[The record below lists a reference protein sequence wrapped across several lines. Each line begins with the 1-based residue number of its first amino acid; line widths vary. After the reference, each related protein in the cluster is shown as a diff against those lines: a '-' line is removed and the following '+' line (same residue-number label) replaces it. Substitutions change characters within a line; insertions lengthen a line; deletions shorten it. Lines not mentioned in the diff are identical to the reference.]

1 MAESKNDSFCNKV
14 LCSTFFQESGRSLRQ
29 SLKVLVIFRRH
40 IMRRLNSQFT
50 TKYISEAGTRAENK
64 DYFGFV
70 EMDNVACWV
79 IAEGYDKDTTI
90 SSAKLAVDTVISE
103 FTKKP
108 SLSKRTI
115 KRCIKEANR
124 QLKLQS
130 SKFHLKA
137 SILVVVSNY
146 TKLRY
151 AVCGNCRFHIFRG
164 SNILEKSHDTSL
176 YQEMIQQQE
185 IVDDGEKGIEES
197 RNLLQYLG
205 KQGHLKIKVSK
216 KKKLQN
222 EDILLM
228 TTWGLWEKITTV
240 EMLDTLED
248 AKDAESY
255 IDDLQDL
262 FLSKQT
268 NTVNNHT
275 IATVFIG
282 KTFQEKNYTQKI
294 IKIAIMILIPVL
306 IIAAITGFV
315 NWKAE
320 KKRKEIIATVEK
332 IEKRGDGYIT
342 EEDFDRALR
351 EYESAAEQSEELK
364 KKTGKKGKQNTAIKE
379 RLEVK
384 QKTTEYLTDG
394 EEAYSSQDYENA
406 QKSYNKALK
415 EAKNNMDFYDL
426 LDKDSIKQKQDFC
439 QDAKYISSLI
449 DLADAQAELA
459 DYIAA
464 AQNYAEAKQIAAENG
479 DNTAINDIN
488 LKIKEMQ
495 SKMTEEMKQ
504 QIEQQQAEEEK
515 AKQQQQEQ
523 EEALKQQIETD
534 GAAIE
539 LEADALL
546 AEGNTET
553 AKQYYQ
559 QAMQMYKD
567 AGVIEKASLVQK
579 KIIDADAT
587 AKQQQND
594 IKTAEGD
601 AYVLNG
607 DNFLLENKFAEAI
620 EEYKKAKDIY
630 SQVKNTDKVAEI
642 IEKISAAQVKQKE
655 NDIAEQKMNIGV
667 IEARGDE
674 ALKLQQY
681 DKAKEFYLQSQ
692 ALYQGINDMDKV
704 AEVQEKIKVVQQ
716 LQEEIRKAREEQGI
730 PQ

>member
-1 MAESKNDSFCNKV
+1 
-14 LCSTFFQESGRSLRQ
+14 
-29 SLKVLVIFRRH
+29 
-40 IMRRLNSQFT
+40 MRRLNSQFT

-176 YQEMIQQQE
+176 YQEMIQEQE

-275 IATVFIG
+275 IATVFIA
-282 KTFQEKNYTQKI
+282 KVFQEKNYTQKI

-306 IIAAITGFV
+306 IITAITAFV

-332 IEKRGDGYIT
+332 IEKRGDSYIA

-351 EYESAAEQSEELK
+351 EYENAVEQSEELK

-384 QKTTEYLTDG
+384 QKTAEYLTDG
-394 EEAYSSQDYENA
+394 EEAYSSQDYENT

-415 EAKNNMDFYDL
+415 EAKNDIDFYDL

-449 DLADAQAELA
+449 DLADAQVELA

-464 AQNYAEAKQIAAENG
+464 AQNYSEAKQIAAENG

-495 SKMTEEMKQ
+495 SKINEELQQ

-515 AKQQQQEQ
+515 VKQEQQQQAEEEKAKQ
-523 EEALKQQIETD
+523 EEQKKQLETD
-534 GAAIE
+534 GGAIE

-559 QAMQMYKD
+559 QSLQMYKE
-567 AGVIEKASLVQK
+567 AGSIEKASAVQK
-579 KIIDADAT
+579 KMIDVDAV

-601 AYVLNG
+601 SYVLNG
-607 DNFLLENKFAEAI
+607 DNFLLENKFTEAI

-630 SQVKNTDKVAEI
+630 NQVKNTDKMAEI
-642 IEKISAAQVKQKE
+642 IEKISATQVKQKE
-655 NDIAEQKMNIGV
+655 NDIVEQKMNIGV

-692 ALYQGINDMDKV
+692 ALYQGIKDMDKV

>member
-1 MAESKNDSFCNKV
+1 
-14 LCSTFFQESGRSLRQ
+14 
-29 SLKVLVIFRRH
+29 
-40 IMRRLNSQFT
+40 MRRLNSQFT

-115 KRCIKEANR
+115 KHCIKEANR

-351 EYESAAEQSEELK
+351 EYESAAKQSEELK

-594 IKTAEGD
+594 AKTAEGD

-607 DNFLLENKFAEAI
+607 DNFLLENKFVEAM

-630 SQVKNTDKVAEI
+630 SQVKNTDKMAEI
-642 IEKISAAQVKQKE
+642 IEKISVAQVKQKE

-716 LQEEIRKAREEQGI
+716 LQEEIRKTREEQGI

>member
-1 MAESKNDSFCNKV
+1 
-14 LCSTFFQESGRSLRQ
+14 
-29 SLKVLVIFRRH
+29 
-40 IMRRLNSQFT
+40 MRRLNSQFT

-306 IIAAITGFV
+306 IITAITAFV

-607 DNFLLENKFAEAI
+607 DNFLLENKFVEAI

-630 SQVKNTDKVAEI
+630 SQVKNTDKMAEI
-642 IEKISAAQVKQKE
+642 IEKISVAQVKQKE

>member
-1 MAESKNDSFCNKV
+1 
-14 LCSTFFQESGRSLRQ
+14 
-29 SLKVLVIFRRH
+29 
-40 IMRRLNSQFT
+40 MRRLNSQFT

-176 YQEMIQQQE
+176 YQEMIQEQE

-275 IATVFIG
+275 IATVFIA
-282 KTFQEKNYTQKI
+282 KVFQEKNYTQKI

-306 IIAAITGFV
+306 IITAITAFV

-332 IEKRGDGYIT
+332 IEKRGDSYIA

-351 EYESAAEQSEELK
+351 EYENAVEQSEELK

-384 QKTTEYLTDG
+384 QKTVEYLTDG
-394 EEAYSSQDYENA
+394 EEAYSSQDYEAA

-415 EAKNNMDFYDL
+415 EAKNDIDFYDL

-449 DLADAQAELA
+449 DLADAQVELA
-459 DYIAA
+459 DYITA
-464 AQNYAEAKQIAAENG
+464 AQNYSEAKQIAAENG

-515 AKQQQQEQ
+515 AKQEQQQAEQ
-523 EEALKQQIETD
+523 AEKDAQEAQKKQLETD
-534 GAAIE
+534 GGAIE

-559 QAMQMYKD
+559 QSLQMYKE
-567 AGVIEKASLVQK
+567 AGSIEKASAVQK
-579 KIIDADAT
+579 KMIDADT
-587 AKQQQND
+587 VAKQQQND
-594 IKTAEGD
+594 VKAAEGD

-607 DNFLLENKFAEAI
+607 DNFLLENKFVEAI

-630 SQVKNTDKVAEI
+630 NQVKNTDKMAEI
-642 IEKISAAQVKQKE
+642 IEKISATQVKQKE
-655 NDIAEQKMNIGV
+655 NDIVEQKMNIGV

-692 ALYQGINDMDKV
+692 ALYQGIKDMDKV

>member
-1 MAESKNDSFCNKV
+1 
-14 LCSTFFQESGRSLRQ
+14 
-29 SLKVLVIFRRH
+29 
-40 IMRRLNSQFT
+40 MRRLNSQFT

-176 YQEMIQQQE
+176 YQEMIQEQE

-275 IATVFIG
+275 IAAVFIA
-282 KTFQEKNYTQKI
+282 KVFQEKNYTQKI

-306 IIAAITGFV
+306 IITAITAFV

-332 IEKRGDGYIT
+332 IEKRGNSYIA

-351 EYESAAEQSEELK
+351 EYENAVEQGEELK

-384 QKTTEYLTDG
+384 QKTVEYLTDG
-394 EEAYSSQDYENA
+394 EEAYSSQDYEAA

-415 EAKNNMDFYDL
+415 EAKNDMDFYDL

-449 DLADAQAELA
+449 DLADAQVELA
-459 DYIAA
+459 DYITA
-464 AQNYAEAKQIAAENG
+464 AQNYSEAKQIAAENG

-515 AKQQQQEQ
+515 AKQEQQQQAEEEKAKQ
-523 EEALKQQIETD
+523 EEQKKQLETD
-534 GAAIE
+534 GGAIE

-559 QAMQMYKD
+559 QSLQMYKE
-567 AGVIEKASLVQK
+567 AGSIEKASAVQK
-579 KIIDADAT
+579 KMIDADA
-587 AKQQQND
+587 AVKQQQND
-594 IKTAEGD
+594 VKAAEGD

-607 DNFLLENKFAEAI
+607 DNFLLENKFVEAI
-620 EEYKKAKDIY
+620 EEYKKAKEIY
-630 SQVKNTDKVAEI
+630 SQVKYTDKVAET
-642 IEKISAAQVKQKE
+642 IEKITAVQTQQKE

-704 AEVQEKIKVVQQ
+704 AEVQEKIKVVQE

-730 PQ
+730 AQ

>member
-1 MAESKNDSFCNKV
+1 
-14 LCSTFFQESGRSLRQ
+14 
-29 SLKVLVIFRRH
+29 
-40 IMRRLNSQFT
+40 MRRLNSQFT

-306 IIAAITGFV
+306 IITAITAFV

-364 KKTGKKGKQNTAIKE
+364 KKTGKKGKHNTAIKE

-607 DNFLLENKFAEAI
+607 DNFLLENKFVEAI

-630 SQVKNTDKVAEI
+630 SQVKNTDKMAEI
-642 IEKISAAQVKQKE
+642 IEKISVAQVKQKE

-704 AEVQEKIKVVQQ
+704 AEVQEKIKVVQE

>member
-1 MAESKNDSFCNKV
+1 
-14 LCSTFFQESGRSLRQ
+14 
-29 SLKVLVIFRRH
+29 
-40 IMRRLNSQFT
+40 MRRLNSQFT

-176 YQEMIQQQE
+176 YQEMIQEQE

-275 IATVFIG
+275 IATVFIA
-282 KTFQEKNYTQKI
+282 KVFQEKNYTQKI

-306 IIAAITGFV
+306 IITAITAFV

-332 IEKRGDGYIT
+332 IEKRGDSYIA

-351 EYESAAEQSEELK
+351 EYENAVEQSEELK

-384 QKTTEYLTDG
+384 QKTVEYLTDG
-394 EEAYSSQDYENA
+394 EEAYSSQDYEAA

-415 EAKNNMDFYDL
+415 EAKNDIDFYDL

-449 DLADAQAELA
+449 DLADAQVELA
-459 DYIAA
+459 DYITA
-464 AQNYAEAKQIAAENG
+464 AQNYSEAKQIAAENG

-495 SKMTEEMKQ
+495 SKINEELQQ

-515 AKQQQQEQ
+515 VKQEQQQQAEEEKAKQ
-523 EEALKQQIETD
+523 EEQKKQLETD
-534 GAAIE
+534 GGAIE

-559 QAMQMYKD
+559 QSLQMYKE
-567 AGVIEKASLVQK
+567 AGSIEKASAVQK
-579 KIIDADAT
+579 KMIDADA
-587 AKQQQND
+587 AVKQQQND
-594 IKTAEGD
+594 VKAAEGD

-607 DNFLLENKFAEAI
+607 DNFLLENKFVEAI
-620 EEYKKAKDIY
+620 EEYKKAKEIY
-630 SQVKNTDKVAEI
+630 SQVKYTDKVAET
-642 IEKISAAQVKQKE
+642 IEKITAVQTQQKE

-704 AEVQEKIKVVQQ
+704 AEVQEKIKVVQE

-730 PQ
+730 AQ

>member
-1 MAESKNDSFCNKV
+1 
-14 LCSTFFQESGRSLRQ
+14 
-29 SLKVLVIFRRH
+29 
-40 IMRRLNSQFT
+40 MRRLNSQFT

-332 IEKRGDGYIT
+332 IENRGDSYIA

-351 EYESAAEQSEELK
+351 EYENAVEQSEELK

-459 DYIAA
+459 DYIVA
-464 AQNYAEAKQIAAENG
+464 AQNYSEAKQIAAENG

-594 IKTAEGD
+594 VKTAEGD

-630 SQVKNTDKVAEI
+630 SQVKNTDKMAEI

-704 AEVQEKIKVVQQ
+704 AEVQEKIKMVQQ

>member
-1 MAESKNDSFCNKV
+1 
-14 LCSTFFQESGRSLRQ
+14 
-29 SLKVLVIFRRH
+29 
-40 IMRRLNSQFT
+40 MRRLNSQFT
-50 TKYISEAGTRAENK
+50 TKYISEAGTKAENK

-70 EMDNVACWV
+70 EMDNMACWV

-90 SSAKLAVDTVISE
+90 SSAKLAVDTIISE

-115 KRCIKEANR
+115 KRCIREANR

-176 YQEMIQQQE
+176 YQEMIQEQE
-185 IVDDGEKGIEES
+185 IVDDGVKGIEES

-228 TTWGLWEKITTV
+228 TTWGLWEKVTTV

-275 IATVFIG
+275 IATVFIA
-282 KTFQEKNYTQKI
+282 KVFQEKNYTQKI

-306 IIAAITGFV
+306 IITAITAFV

-332 IEKRGDGYIT
+332 IEKRGDSYIA

-351 EYESAAEQSEELK
+351 EYENAVEQSEELK

-394 EEAYSSQDYENA
+394 KEAYSSQDYENA

-449 DLADAQAELA
+449 DLADAQVELA

-464 AQNYAEAKQIAAENG
+464 AQNYGEAKQIAAENG

-495 SKMTEEMKQ
+495 SKINEELQQ

-515 AKQQQQEQ
+515 VKQEQQQQAEEEKAKQ
-523 EEALKQQIETD
+523 EEQKKQLETD
-534 GAAIE
+534 GGAIE

-559 QAMQMYKD
+559 QSLQMYKE
-567 AGVIEKASLVQK
+567 AGSIEKASAVQK
-579 KIIDADAT
+579 KMIDVDAV

-607 DNFLLENKFAEAI
+607 DNFLLENKFVEAI
-620 EEYKKAKDIY
+620 EEYKKAKEIY
-630 SQVKNTDKVAEI
+630 SQVKYTDKVAET
-642 IEKISAAQVKQKE
+642 IEKITAVQTQQKE

-692 ALYQGINDMDKV
+692 ALYQGIKDMDKV
-704 AEVQEKIKVVQQ
+704 AEVQEKIKVVQE

>member
-1 MAESKNDSFCNKV
+1 
-14 LCSTFFQESGRSLRQ
+14 
-29 SLKVLVIFRRH
+29 
-40 IMRRLNSQFT
+40 MRRLNSQFT
-50 TKYISEAGTRAENK
+50 TKYISEAGTKAENK

-70 EMDNVACWV
+70 EMDNMACWV

-115 KRCIKEANR
+115 KRCIREANR

-176 YQEMIQQQE
+176 YQEMIQEQE

-275 IATVFIG
+275 IATVFIA
-282 KTFQEKNYTQKI
+282 KVFQEKNYTQKI

-306 IIAAITGFV
+306 IITAITAFV

-332 IEKRGDGYIT
+332 IEKRGDSYIA

-351 EYESAAEQSEELK
+351 EYENAVEQSEELK

-384 QKTTEYLTDG
+384 QKTAEYLTDG

-415 EAKNNMDFYDL
+415 EAKNDMDFYDL

-449 DLADAQAELA
+449 DLADAQVELA
-459 DYIAA
+459 DYITA
-464 AQNYAEAKQIAAENG
+464 AQNYSEAKQIAAENG

-515 AKQQQQEQ
+515 AKQEQQQAEQ
-523 EEALKQQIETD
+523 AEKDAQEAQKKQLETD
-534 GAAIE
+534 GGAIE

-546 AEGNTET
+546 AEGNTEI

-559 QAMQMYKD
+559 QSLQMYKE
-567 AGVIEKASLVQK
+567 AGSIEKASAVQK
-579 KIIDADAT
+579 KMIDVDAV

-601 AYVLNG
+601 SYVLNG
-607 DNFLLENKFAEAI
+607 DNFLLENKFTEAI

-630 SQVKNTDKVAEI
+630 NQVKNTDKMAEI
-642 IEKISAAQVKQKE
+642 IEKISATQVKQKE
-655 NDIAEQKMNIGV
+655 NDIVEQKMNIGV

-681 DKAKEFYLQSQ
+681 DKAKEFYLQTQ

-704 AEVQEKIKVVQQ
+704 AEVQEKIKVVQE

-730 PQ
+730 AQ

>member
-1 MAESKNDSFCNKV
+1 
-14 LCSTFFQESGRSLRQ
+14 
-29 SLKVLVIFRRH
+29 
-40 IMRRLNSQFT
+40 MRRLNSQFT

-594 IKTAEGD
+594 AKTAEGD

-607 DNFLLENKFAEAI
+607 DNFLLENKFVEAM

-630 SQVKNTDKVAEI
+630 SQVKNTDKMAEI
-642 IEKISAAQVKQKE
+642 IEKISVAQVKQKE

-704 AEVQEKIKVVQQ
+704 AEVQEKIKVVQE

>member
-1 MAESKNDSFCNKV
+1 
-14 LCSTFFQESGRSLRQ
+14 
-29 SLKVLVIFRRH
+29 
-40 IMRRLNSQFT
+40 MRRLNSQFT

-103 FTKKP
+103 FTKKT

-415 EAKNNMDFYDL
+415 EAKNDMDFYDL
-426 LDKDSIKQKQDFC
+426 LDKDSIKQKQNFC
-439 QDAKYISSLI
+439 QDAKYIGSLI

-553 AKQYYQ
+553 AKQYYK

>member
-1 MAESKNDSFCNKV
+1 
-14 LCSTFFQESGRSLRQ
+14 
-29 SLKVLVIFRRH
+29 
-40 IMRRLNSQFT
+40 MRRLNSQFT

-351 EYESAAEQSEELK
+351 EYENAVEQSEELK

-384 QKTTEYLTDG
+384 QKTAEYLTDG

-607 DNFLLENKFAEAI
+607 DNFLLENKFVEAM

-630 SQVKNTDKVAEI
+630 SQVKNTDKMAEI
-642 IEKISAAQVKQKE
+642 IEKISVAQVKQKE

>member
-1 MAESKNDSFCNKV
+1 
-14 LCSTFFQESGRSLRQ
+14 
-29 SLKVLVIFRRH
+29 
-40 IMRRLNSQFT
+40 MRRLNSQFT

-176 YQEMIQQQE
+176 YQEMIQEQE

-275 IATVFIG
+275 IATVFIA
-282 KTFQEKNYTQKI
+282 KVFQEKNYTQKI

-306 IIAAITGFV
+306 IITAITAFV

-332 IEKRGDGYIT
+332 IEKRGDSYIA

-351 EYESAAEQSEELK
+351 EYENAVEQSEELK

-384 QKTTEYLTDG
+384 QKTAEYLTDG

-415 EAKNNMDFYDL
+415 EAKNDMDFYDL

-449 DLADAQAELA
+449 DLADAQVELA
-459 DYIAA
+459 DYITA
-464 AQNYAEAKQIAAENG
+464 AQNYSEAKQIAAENG

-495 SKMTEEMKQ
+495 SKINEELQQ

-515 AKQQQQEQ
+515 AKQEQQQAEQ
-523 EEALKQQIETD
+523 AEKDAQEAQKKQLETD
-534 GAAIE
+534 GGAIE

-546 AEGNTET
+546 AEGNTEI

-559 QAMQMYKD
+559 QSLQMYKE
-567 AGVIEKASLVQK
+567 AGSIEKASAVQK
-579 KIIDADAT
+579 KMIDVDAV

-601 AYVLNG
+601 SYVLNG
-607 DNFLLENKFAEAI
+607 DNFLLENKFTEAI

-630 SQVKNTDKVAEI
+630 NQVKNTDKMAEI
-642 IEKISAAQVKQKE
+642 IEKISATQVKQKE
-655 NDIAEQKMNIGV
+655 NDIVEQKMNIGV

-730 PQ
+730 SQ

>member
-1 MAESKNDSFCNKV
+1 
-14 LCSTFFQESGRSLRQ
+14 
-29 SLKVLVIFRRH
+29 
-40 IMRRLNSQFT
+40 MRRLNSQFT
-50 TKYISEAGTRAENK
+50 TKYLSEAGTRPENK

-79 IAEGYDKDTTI
+79 IAEGYDKDTSI
-90 SSAKLAVDTVISE
+90 NSAKLAVDTVISE

-108 SLSKRTI
+108 SLSKRNI
-115 KRCIKEANR
+115 RRCIKEANR

-164 SNILEKSHDTSL
+164 NNILEKSHDMSL
-176 YQEMIQQQE
+176 YDEMIQQEE
-185 IVDDGEKGIEES
+185 IIEDGEKGIEES

-282 KTFQEKNYTQKI
+282 KVFQEKNYTQKI

-332 IEKRGDGYIT
+332 IEKRGDSYVA

-351 EYESAAEQSEELK
+351 EYENAVQQAEDLK

-384 QKTTEYLTDG
+384 QKTAEYLTDG
-394 EEAYSSQDYENA
+394 EEAYSIQDYENA

-415 EAKNNMDFYDL
+415 EAKKEMNFYDL
-426 LDKDSIKQKQDFC
+426 LDKNAMQQKQDFC
-439 QDAKYISSLI
+439 QDAKYINSLV
-449 DLADAQAELA
+449 DLADAQVELA
-459 DYIAA
+459 DYITA
-464 AQNYAEAKQIAAENG
+464 AQNYSGAKQIAAENG

-495 SKMTEEMKQ
+495 AKMNEEMQ
-504 QIEQQQAEEEK
+504 QQAEQQQSEEEK
-515 AKQQQQEQ
+515 AKQEQQEAEQAQKDAQ
-523 EEALKQQIETD
+523 EAQKQQLETD
-534 GAAIE
+534 GGAIE

-559 QAMQMYKD
+559 QSLQMYKE
-567 AGVIEKASLVQK
+567 AGSIEKASAVQK
-579 KIIDADAT
+579 KMIDADT
-587 AKQQQND
+587 VAKQQEND
-594 IKTAEGD
+594 VKAAEGD
-601 AYVLNG
+601 AYVFNG
-607 DNFLLENKFAEAI
+607 DNFLLENKFVEAI
-620 EEYKKAKDIY
+620 EEYKKAKEIY
-630 SQVKNTDKVAEI
+630 SQVKYTDKVAET
-642 IEKISAAQVKQKE
+642 IEKISAAQTKQKE
-655 NDIAEQKMNIGV
+655 NDILEQKMNIGV

-674 ALKLQQY
+674 ALRLQQY
-681 DKAKEFYLQSQ
+681 DKAKELYLQSQ

-704 AEVQEKIKVVQQ
+704 AEVQEKIKVVQE

>member
-1 MAESKNDSFCNKV
+1 
-14 LCSTFFQESGRSLRQ
+14 
-29 SLKVLVIFRRH
+29 
-40 IMRRLNSQFT
+40 MRRLNSQFT
-50 TKYISEAGTRAENK
+50 TKYISEAGTRPENK

-79 IAEGYDKDTTI
+79 IAEGYDKDTSI
-90 SSAKLAVDTVISE
+90 NSAKLAVDTVISE

-108 SLSKRTI
+108 SLSKRNI
-115 KRCIKEANR
+115 RRCIKEANR

-164 SNILEKSHDTSL
+164 NNILEKSHDTSL
-176 YQEMIQQQE
+176 YDEMIQQEE
-185 IVDDGEKGIEES
+185 IIEDGEKGIEES

-282 KTFQEKNYTQKI
+282 KVFQEKNYTQKI

-306 IIAAITGFV
+306 IIVTITGFV

-332 IEKRGDGYIT
+332 IEKRGDSYVA

-351 EYESAAEQSEELK
+351 EYESAAQQAEELK

-384 QKTTEYLTDG
+384 QKTAEYLTDG
-394 EEAYSSQDYENA
+394 EEAYSIQDYENA

-415 EAKNNMDFYDL
+415 EAKREMNFYDL
-426 LDKDSIKQKQDFC
+426 LDKNAMQQKQDFC
-439 QDAKYISSLI
+439 QDAKYINSLV
-449 DLADAQAELA
+449 DLADAQVELA
-459 DYIAA
+459 DYITA
-464 AQNYAEAKQIAAENG
+464 AQNYSEAKQIAAENG

-495 SKMTEEMKQ
+495 AKMNEEMQ
-504 QIEQQQAEEEK
+504 QQAEQQQAEEEK
-515 AKQQQQEQ
+515 AKQEQQEAEQ
-523 EEALKQQIETD
+523 AQKDKEEQQKKQLETD
-534 GAAIE
+534 GGAIE

-559 QAMQMYKD
+559 QSLQMYKE
-567 AGVIEKASLVQK
+567 AGSIEKASAVQK
-579 KIIDADAT
+579 KMIDADT
-587 AKQQQND
+587 VAKQQEND
-594 IKTAEGD
+594 VKAAEGD

-607 DNFLLENKFAEAI
+607 DNFLLENKFVEAI
-620 EEYKKAKDIY
+620 EEYKKAKEIY
-630 SQVKNTDKVAEI
+630 SQVKYTDKVAET
-642 IEKISAAQVKQKE
+642 IEKISAAQTKQKE
-655 NDIAEQKMNIGV
+655 NDILEQKMNIGV

-674 ALKLQQY
+674 ALRLQQY
-681 DKAKEFYLQSQ
+681 DKAKELYLQSQ

-704 AEVQEKIKVVQQ
+704 AAVQEKIKVVQE

>member
-1 MAESKNDSFCNKV
+1 
-14 LCSTFFQESGRSLRQ
+14 
-29 SLKVLVIFRRH
+29 
-40 IMRRLNSQFT
+40 MRRLNSQFT

-115 KRCIKEANR
+115 KHCIKEANR

-275 IATVFIG
+275 IATVFIA
-282 KTFQEKNYTQKI
+282 KVFQEKNYTQKI

-306 IIAAITGFV
+306 IITAITAFV

-332 IEKRGDGYIT
+332 IEKRGDSYIA

-351 EYESAAEQSEELK
+351 EYENAVEQSEELK

-384 QKTTEYLTDG
+384 QKTAEYLTDG

-415 EAKNNMDFYDL
+415 EAKNDIDFYDL

-449 DLADAQAELA
+449 DLADAQVELA

-464 AQNYAEAKQIAAENG
+464 AQNYSEAKQIAAENG

-495 SKMTEEMKQ
+495 SKINEELQQ

-515 AKQQQQEQ
+515 VKQEQQQQAEEEKAKQ
-523 EEALKQQIETD
+523 EEQKKQLETD
-534 GAAIE
+534 GGAIE

-559 QAMQMYKD
+559 QSLQMYKE
-567 AGVIEKASLVQK
+567 AGSIEKASAVQK
-579 KIIDADAT
+579 KMIDADT
-587 AKQQQND
+587 VAKQQQND
-594 IKTAEGD
+594 VKAAEGD

-607 DNFLLENKFAEAI
+607 DNFLLENKFVEAI
-620 EEYKKAKDIY
+620 EEYKKAKEIY
-630 SQVKNTDKVAEI
+630 SQVKYTDKVAET
-642 IEKISAAQVKQKE
+642 IEKITAVQTQQKE

-704 AEVQEKIKVVQQ
+704 AVVQEKIKVVQE

>member
-1 MAESKNDSFCNKV
+1 
-14 LCSTFFQESGRSLRQ
+14 
-29 SLKVLVIFRRH
+29 
-40 IMRRLNSQFT
+40 MRRLNSQFT

-176 YQEMIQQQE
+176 YQEMIQEQE

-306 IIAAITGFV
+306 IITAITAFV

-607 DNFLLENKFAEAI
+607 DNFLLENKFVEAI

-630 SQVKNTDKVAEI
+630 SQVKNTDKMAEI
-642 IEKISAAQVKQKE
+642 IEKISVAQVKQKE

-704 AEVQEKIKVVQQ
+704 AEVQEKIKVVQE

>member
-1 MAESKNDSFCNKV
+1 MLRFLSRKRTKFEAEPQGSSF
-14 LCSTFFQESGRSLRQ
+14 LA
-29 SLKVLVIFRRH
+29 FRRH

-70 EMDNVACWV
+70 EMDNIACWV

-146 TKLRY
+146 AKLRY

-164 SNILEKSHDTSL
+164 NNIFEKSHDTSL

-185 IVDDGEKGIEES
+185 IVDDGVKGIEES

-228 TTWGLWEKITTV
+228 TTWGLWEKVTTV

-275 IATVFIG
+275 IATVFIE
-282 KTFQEKNYTQKI
+282 KVFQEKNYTQKI

-332 IEKRGDGYIT
+332 IEKKGDGYIA

-351 EYESAAEQSEELK
+351 EYENAAEQGEELK

-384 QKTTEYLTDG
+384 QKTAEYLTDG
-394 EEAYSSQDYENA
+394 EEAYNSKDYENA
-406 QKSYNKALK
+406 EKSYNKALK
-415 EAKNNMDFYDL
+415 EAKNDMDFYDL
-426 LDKDSIKQKQDFC
+426 LDKDSIKQKQTFC
-439 QDAKYISSLI
+439 QDTKYISSLL
-449 DLADAQAELA
+449 DLADAEAELG

-464 AQNYAEAKQIAAENG
+464 AQNYSEAKQIAAENG
-479 DNTAINDIN
+479 DNTTINDIN

-495 SKMTEEMKQ
+495 SKMSEEMQQ

-515 AKQQQQEQ
+515 AKQEQQEAEQAQKDEQ
-523 EEALKQQIETD
+523 EAQKKQLETD
-534 GAAIE
+534 GGIIE

-546 AEGNTET
+546 VEGNTEI

-567 AGVIEKASLVQK
+567 AGSIEKASAVQK

-594 IKTAEGD
+594 VKIAEGD

-630 SQVKNTDKVAEI
+630 SQVKSTDKIAEI
-642 IEKISAAQVKQKE
+642 IERISSVQIKQKE
-655 NDIAEQKMNIGV
+655 NDVMEQKMNIGV

-704 AEVQEKIKVVQQ
+704 AEVQEKIKVVQE

>member
-1 MAESKNDSFCNKV
+1 
-14 LCSTFFQESGRSLRQ
+14 
-29 SLKVLVIFRRH
+29 
-40 IMRRLNSQFT
+40 MRRLNSQFT

-176 YQEMIQQQE
+176 YQEMIQEQE

-275 IATVFIG
+275 IATVFIA
-282 KTFQEKNYTQKI
+282 KVFQEKNYTQKI

-306 IIAAITGFV
+306 IITAITAFV

-332 IEKRGDGYIT
+332 IEKRGDIYIA

-351 EYESAAEQSEELK
+351 EYENAVEQSEELK

-384 QKTTEYLTDG
+384 QKTAEYLTDG

-415 EAKNNMDFYDL
+415 EAKNDMDFYDL

-449 DLADAQAELA
+449 DLADAQVELA

-464 AQNYAEAKQIAAENG
+464 AQNYSEAKQIAAENG

-495 SKMTEEMKQ
+495 SKINEELQQ

-515 AKQQQQEQ
+515 VKQEQQQAEQAEKDAQEAQ
-523 EEALKQQIETD
+523 KKQLETD
-534 GAAIE
+534 GGAIE

-559 QAMQMYKD
+559 QSLQMYKE
-567 AGVIEKASLVQK
+567 AGSIEKASAVQK
-579 KIIDADAT
+579 KMIDADA
-587 AKQQQND
+587 AVKQQQND
-594 IKTAEGD
+594 VKAAEGD

-607 DNFLLENKFAEAI
+607 DNFLLENKFVEAI

-630 SQVKNTDKVAEI
+630 NQVKNTDKMAEI
-642 IEKISAAQVKQKE
+642 IEKISATQVKQKE
-655 NDIAEQKMNIGV
+655 NDIVEQKMNIGM

-704 AEVQEKIKVVQQ
+704 AEVQEKIKVVQE

-730 PQ
+730 AQ

>member
-1 MAESKNDSFCNKV
+1 
-14 LCSTFFQESGRSLRQ
+14 
-29 SLKVLVIFRRH
+29 
-40 IMRRLNSQFT
+40 MRRLNSQFT

-332 IEKRGDGYIT
+332 IENRGDSYIA

-351 EYESAAEQSEELK
+351 EYENAVEQSEELK

-464 AQNYAEAKQIAAENG
+464 AQNYSEAKQIAAENG

-630 SQVKNTDKVAEI
+630 SQVKNTDKMAEI
-642 IEKISAAQVKQKE
+642 IEKISVAQVKQKE

>member
-1 MAESKNDSFCNKV
+1 
-14 LCSTFFQESGRSLRQ
+14 
-29 SLKVLVIFRRH
+29 
-40 IMRRLNSQFT
+40 MRRLNSQFT

-384 QKTTEYLTDG
+384 QKTAEYLTDG

-607 DNFLLENKFAEAI
+607 DNFLLENKFVEAM

-630 SQVKNTDKVAEI
+630 SQVKNTDKMAEI
-642 IEKISAAQVKQKE
+642 IEKISVAQVKQKE

>member
-1 MAESKNDSFCNKV
+1 
-14 LCSTFFQESGRSLRQ
+14 
-29 SLKVLVIFRRH
+29 
-40 IMRRLNSQFT
+40 MRRLNSQFT

-115 KRCIKEANR
+115 KHCIKEANR

-240 EMLDTLED
+240 EMLETLED

-275 IATVFIG
+275 IATVFIA
-282 KTFQEKNYTQKI
+282 KVFQEKNYTQKI

-306 IIAAITGFV
+306 IITAITAFV

-332 IEKRGDGYIT
+332 IEKRGDSYIA

-351 EYESAAEQSEELK
+351 EYENAVEQSEELK

-384 QKTTEYLTDG
+384 QKTAEYLTDG

-415 EAKNNMDFYDL
+415 EAKNDMDFYDL

-449 DLADAQAELA
+449 DLADAQVELA

-607 DNFLLENKFAEAI
+607 DNFLLENKFVEAI

-630 SQVKNTDKVAEI
+630 SQVKNTDKMAEI
-642 IEKISAAQVKQKE
+642 IEKISVAQVKQKE

-704 AEVQEKIKVVQQ
+704 AEVQEKIKVVQE

>member
-1 MAESKNDSFCNKV
+1 M
-14 LCSTFFQESGRSLRQ
+14 
-29 SLKVLVIFRRH
+29 
-40 IMRRLNSQFT
+40 
-50 TKYISEAGTRAENK
+50 
-64 DYFGFV
+64 
-70 EMDNVACWV
+70 
-79 IAEGYDKDTTI
+79 
-90 SSAKLAVDTVISE
+90 
-103 FTKKP
+103 
-108 SLSKRTI
+108 
-115 KRCIKEANR
+115 
-124 QLKLQS
+124 
-130 SKFHLKA
+130 
-137 SILVVVSNY
+137 
-146 TKLRY
+146 
-151 AVCGNCRFHIFRG
+151 
-164 SNILEKSHDTSL
+164 
-176 YQEMIQQQE
+176 
-185 IVDDGEKGIEES
+185 
-197 RNLLQYLG
+197 
-205 KQGHLKIKVSK
+205 
-216 KKKLQN
+216 
-222 EDILLM
+222 
-228 TTWGLWEKITTV
+228 WEKITTI

-282 KTFQEKNYTQKI
+282 KVFQEKNYTQKI

-306 IIAAITGFV
+306 IIVTITSFM

-332 IEKRGDGYIT
+332 IEKRGDDYVA

-351 EYESAAEQSEELK
+351 EYESAAQQAEDLK
-364 KKTGKKGKQNTAIKE
+364 KKTGKKGKQNTTIKE

-394 EEAYSSQDYENA
+394 EEAYSSQDYENT

-415 EAKNNMDFYDL
+415 EAKREMDFYDL
-426 LDKDSIKQKQDFC
+426 LDKNAIQQKQDFC
-439 QDAKYISSLI
+439 QNAKYINSLV
-449 DLADAQAELA
+449 DLADAQVELA

-464 AQNYAEAKQIAAENG
+464 AQNYSEAKQIAAENG

-495 SKMTEEMKQ
+495 SKIKEEIQ
-504 QIEQQQAEEEK
+504 QQEQAQQAEQEKMEQEQEKIKQEQEK
-515 AKQQQQEQ
+515 AKQEKEQAVQEQ
-523 EEALKQQIETD
+523 KQQIETD
-534 GAAIE
+534 GGTIE

-546 AEGNTET
+546 AEGEIET

-559 QAMQMYKD
+559 QAMQMYKE
-567 AGVIEKASLVQK
+567 AGVIEKASAVQK
-579 KIIDADAT
+579 KIIDADAA
-587 AKQQQND
+587 AKQQEND
-594 IKTAEGD
+594 NKAAEGD
-601 AYVLNG
+601 IYLLNG
-607 DNFLLENKFAEAI
+607 DNFLLENKFTEAI

-630 SQVKNTDKVAEI
+630 SQIKYIDKTAEA
-642 IEKISAAQVKQKE
+642 IEKITAAQTKQKE

-667 IEARGDE
+667 MEARGDE

-681 DKAKEFYLQSQ
+681 DKAKELYLQSQ

-704 AEVQEKIKVVQQ
+704 AEVQEKIKVVQE

>member
-1 MAESKNDSFCNKV
+1 
-14 LCSTFFQESGRSLRQ
+14 
-29 SLKVLVIFRRH
+29 
-40 IMRRLNSQFT
+40 MRRLNSQFT

-115 KRCIKEANR
+115 KHCIKEANR

-351 EYESAAEQSEELK
+351 EYESAAKQSEELK

-594 IKTAEGD
+594 VKTAEGD

-630 SQVKNTDKVAEI
+630 SQVKNTDKMAEI

-704 AEVQEKIKVVQQ
+704 AEVQEKIKVVQE

>member
-1 MAESKNDSFCNKV
+1 
-14 LCSTFFQESGRSLRQ
+14 
-29 SLKVLVIFRRH
+29 
-40 IMRRLNSQFT
+40 MRRLNSQFT

-306 IIAAITGFV
+306 IITAITAFV

-607 DNFLLENKFAEAI
+607 DNFLLENKFVEAM

-630 SQVKNTDKVAEI
+630 SQVKNTDKMAEI
-642 IEKISAAQVKQKE
+642 IEKISVAQVKQKE

-704 AEVQEKIKVVQQ
+704 AEVQEKIKVVQE

>member
-1 MAESKNDSFCNKV
+1 
-14 LCSTFFQESGRSLRQ
+14 
-29 SLKVLVIFRRH
+29 
-40 IMRRLNSQFT
+40 MRRLNSQFT

-262 FLSKQT
+262 FLSKQS

-332 IEKRGDGYIT
+332 IEKRGDSYIT

-351 EYESAAEQSEELK
+351 EYENAAEQGEELK

-384 QKTTEYLTDG
+384 QKTAEYLTDG

-415 EAKNNMDFYDL
+415 EAKNDMDFYDL

-449 DLADAQAELA
+449 DLADAQVELA

-464 AQNYAEAKQIAAENG
+464 AQNYAEAKQIAAENA

-515 AKQQQQEQ
+515 AKQEQQEQ

-579 KIIDADAT
+579 KIIDADAA

-594 IKTAEGD
+594 VKTAEGD

-630 SQVKNTDKVAEI
+630 SQVKNTDKMAEI
-642 IEKISAAQVKQKE
+642 IEKISSAQIKQKE

>member
-1 MAESKNDSFCNKV
+1 
-14 LCSTFFQESGRSLRQ
+14 
-29 SLKVLVIFRRH
+29 
-40 IMRRLNSQFT
+40 MRRLNSQFT

-176 YQEMIQQQE
+176 YQEMIQEQE

-351 EYESAAEQSEELK
+351 EYESAVQQGEELK

-415 EAKNNMDFYDL
+415 EAKNDMDFYDL

-607 DNFLLENKFAEAI
+607 DNFLLENKFVEAI

-630 SQVKNTDKVAEI
+630 SQVKNTDKMAEI
-642 IEKISAAQVKQKE
+642 IEKISVAQVKQKE

>member
-1 MAESKNDSFCNKV
+1 
-14 LCSTFFQESGRSLRQ
+14 
-29 SLKVLVIFRRH
+29 
-40 IMRRLNSQFT
+40 MRRKNSQFT

-240 EMLDTLED
+240 EMLETLED

-306 IIAAITGFV
+306 IITAITAFV

-594 IKTAEGD
+594 AKTAEGD

-607 DNFLLENKFAEAI
+607 DNFLLENKFVEAM

-630 SQVKNTDKVAEI
+630 SQVKNTDKMAEI
-642 IEKISAAQVKQKE
+642 IEKISVAQVKQKE

>member
-1 MAESKNDSFCNKV
+1 
-14 LCSTFFQESGRSLRQ
+14 
-29 SLKVLVIFRRH
+29 
-40 IMRRLNSQFT
+40 MRRLNSQFT

-306 IIAAITGFV
+306 IITAITAFV

-351 EYESAAEQSEELK
+351 EYESAVQQGEELK

-384 QKTTEYLTDG
+384 QKTAEYLTDG

-479 DNTAINDIN
+479 DNTAMNDIN

-607 DNFLLENKFAEAI
+607 DNFLLENKFVEAI

-630 SQVKNTDKVAEI
+630 SQVKNTDKMAEI
-642 IEKISAAQVKQKE
+642 IEKISVAQVKQKE

-704 AEVQEKIKVVQQ
+704 AEVQEKIKVVQE

>member
-1 MAESKNDSFCNKV
+1 
-14 LCSTFFQESGRSLRQ
+14 
-29 SLKVLVIFRRH
+29 
-40 IMRRLNSQFT
+40 MRRLNSQFT

-176 YQEMIQQQE
+176 YQEMIQEQE

-275 IATVFIG
+275 IATVFIA
-282 KTFQEKNYTQKI
+282 KVFQEKNYTQKI

-306 IIAAITGFV
+306 IITAITAFV

-332 IEKRGDGYIT
+332 IEKRGDSYIA

-351 EYESAAEQSEELK
+351 EYENAVEQSEELK

-384 QKTTEYLTDG
+384 QKTAEYLTDG

-415 EAKNNMDFYDL
+415 EAKNDIDFYDL

-449 DLADAQAELA
+449 DLADAQVELA
-459 DYIAA
+459 DYITA
-464 AQNYAEAKQIAAENG
+464 AQNYSEAKQIAAENG

-495 SKMTEEMKQ
+495 SKINEELQQ

-515 AKQQQQEQ
+515 AKQEQQQAEQ
-523 EEALKQQIETD
+523 AEKDAQEAQKKQLETD
-534 GAAIE
+534 GGAIE

-546 AEGNTET
+546 AEGNTEI

-559 QAMQMYKD
+559 QSLQMYKE
-567 AGVIEKASLVQK
+567 AGSIEKASAVQK
-579 KIIDADAT
+579 KMIDVDAV

-601 AYVLNG
+601 SYVLNG
-607 DNFLLENKFAEAI
+607 DNFLLENKFTEAI

-630 SQVKNTDKVAEI
+630 NQVKNTDKMAEI
-642 IEKISAAQVKQKE
+642 IEKISATQVKQKE
-655 NDIAEQKMNIGV
+655 NDIVEQKMNIGV

-730 PQ
+730 SQ

>member
-1 MAESKNDSFCNKV
+1 
-14 LCSTFFQESGRSLRQ
+14 
-29 SLKVLVIFRRH
+29 
-40 IMRRLNSQFT
+40 MRRLNSQFT

-176 YQEMIQQQE
+176 YQEMIQEQE
-185 IVDDGEKGIEES
+185 IVDDGVKGIEES

-228 TTWGLWEKITTV
+228 TTWGLWEKVTTV

-275 IATVFIG
+275 IATVFIA
-282 KTFQEKNYTQKI
+282 KVFQEKNYTQKI

-306 IIAAITGFV
+306 IITAITAFV

-332 IEKRGDGYIT
+332 IEKRGDSYIA

-351 EYESAAEQSEELK
+351 EYENAVEQSEELK

-384 QKTTEYLTDG
+384 QKTVEYLTDG
-394 EEAYSSQDYENA
+394 EEAYSSQDYEAA

-415 EAKNNMDFYDL
+415 EAKNDIDFYDL

-449 DLADAQAELA
+449 DLADAQVELA
-459 DYIAA
+459 DYITA
-464 AQNYAEAKQIAAENG
+464 AQNYSEAKQIAAENG

-515 AKQQQQEQ
+515 VKQEQQQAEQAEKDAQEAQ
-523 EEALKQQIETD
+523 KKQLETD
-534 GAAIE
+534 GGAIE

-546 AEGNTET
+546 AEGNTEI

-559 QAMQMYKD
+559 QSLQMYKE
-567 AGVIEKASLVQK
+567 AGSIEKASAVQK
-579 KIIDADAT
+579 KMIDVDAV

-601 AYVLNG
+601 SYVLNG
-607 DNFLLENKFAEAI
+607 DNFLLENKFTEAI

-630 SQVKNTDKVAEI
+630 NQVKNTDKMAEI
-642 IEKISAAQVKQKE
+642 IEKISATQVKQKE
-655 NDIAEQKMNIGV
+655 NDIVEQKMNIGV

-730 PQ
+730 SQ

>member
-1 MAESKNDSFCNKV
+1 
-14 LCSTFFQESGRSLRQ
+14 
-29 SLKVLVIFRRH
+29 
-40 IMRRLNSQFT
+40 MRRLNSQFT

-176 YQEMIQQQE
+176 YQEMIQEQE

-275 IATVFIG
+275 IATVFIA
-282 KTFQEKNYTQKI
+282 KVFQEKNYTQKI

-306 IIAAITGFV
+306 IITAITAFV

-332 IEKRGDGYIT
+332 IEKRGDSYIA

-351 EYESAAEQSEELK
+351 EYENAVEQSEELK

-384 QKTTEYLTDG
+384 QKTAEYLTDG
-394 EEAYSSQDYENA
+394 EEAYSSQDYENT

-415 EAKNNMDFYDL
+415 EAKNDIDFYDL

-449 DLADAQAELA
+449 DLADAQVELA

-464 AQNYAEAKQIAAENG
+464 AQNYSEAKQIAAENG

-495 SKMTEEMKQ
+495 SKINEELQQ

-515 AKQQQQEQ
+515 VKQEQQQQAEEEKAKQ
-523 EEALKQQIETD
+523 EEQKKQLETD
-534 GAAIE
+534 GGAIE

-559 QAMQMYKD
+559 QSLQMYKE
-567 AGVIEKASLVQK
+567 AGSIEKASAVQK
-579 KIIDADAT
+579 KMIDADT
-587 AKQQQND
+587 VAKQQQND
-594 IKTAEGD
+594 VKAAEGD

-607 DNFLLENKFAEAI
+607 DNFLLENKFVEAI
-620 EEYKKAKDIY
+620 EEYKKAKEIY
-630 SQVKNTDKVAEI
+630 SQVKYTDKVAET
-642 IEKISAAQVKQKE
+642 IEKITAVQTQQKE

-692 ALYQGINDMDKV
+692 ALYQGIKDMDKV
-704 AEVQEKIKVVQQ
+704 AEVQEKIKVVQE